1 MKSKI
6 NFGAKNLPTAKKV
19 KTTPVQYTSPTPD
32 LQQDS
37 VDELTE
43 LEKQMKEQFKAKA
56 KHEAALKDAN
66 TSTEFYSILVF
77 KTEEQRD
84 AFLQQIG
91 IQEKDNRF
99 ISGERFAQAIGIN
112 VEKVNLKNPGKFQC
126 NRDIANLALDI

>member
-6 NFGAKNLPTAKKV
+6 NFGAKNLPSAKKI

-37 VDELTE
+37 IDELSE

-66 TSTEFYSILVF
+66 TSTEFYSVIVF
-77 KTEEQRD
+77 KTEAQRD
-84 AFLQQIG
+84 DFLDKIG
-91 IQEKDNRF
+91 IRERDNRF
-99 ISGERFAQAIGIN
+99 ISGERFSQAVGIN

-126 NRDIANLALDI
+126 NKDIANLALDI